1 MEDNSAL
8 SDPIDSSNRAK
19 EIKNCTI
26 CQKVI
31 KRTKKLDQCWENLT
45 TCSERCQKKSM
56 KHQEIPNCPAKKG
69 VGERLKNCSI
79 CEKIVELAYRC
90 KYKENQKDW
99 DFVCRPCWPK
109 GSFCSES
116 TGAFLISSNKIN
128 HGILLPKLF

>member
-1 MEDNSAL
+1 M
-8 SDPIDSSNRAK
+8 
-19 EIKNCTI
+19 
-26 CQKVI
+26 
-31 KRTKKLDQCWENLT
+31 DQCWENLT

-56 KHQEIPNCPAKKG
+56 KKHHEIPKCPAKKG

-109 GSFCSES
+109 GSFFSES
-116 TGAFLISSNKIN
+116 TGLLLIKQ
-128 HGILLPKLF
+128 KRF

>member
-8 SDPIDSSNRAK
+8 SDPIDSSNLAK
-19 EIKNCTI
+19 EIKKCSI

-45 TCSERCQKKSM
+45 TCSERCQKKSIK
-56 KHQEIPNCPAKKG
+56 KHHEIPNCPAKKG

-109 GSFCSES
+109 GSFFQKVMVCSS
-116 TGAFLISSNKIN
+116 
-128 HGILLPKLF
+128 

>member
-1 MEDNSAL
+1 M
-8 SDPIDSSNRAK
+8 
-19 EIKNCTI
+19 
-26 CQKVI
+26 
-31 KRTKKLDQCWENLT
+31 DQCWENLT

-56 KHQEIPNCPAKKG
+56 KKHHEIPNCPAKKG

-116 TGAFLISSNKIN
+116 TGAFLIRNRIIKQMN
-128 HGILLPKLF
+128 PN